1 MKPKIS
7 VIVPVFNVEK
17 YLRECLDSVVNQTL
31 RELEII
37 CVDDGSTDSSG
48 RILDEYAA
56 RDERFI
62 VIHQE
67 NQGLSGAR
75 NTGLKVFQGE
85 FVIFLDSDDTWV
97 PELCEMVLLEAQKN
111 DAELTQFF
119 FEAFSETPVSYELDG
134 REWGIKSD
142 PIEKIAMNKML
153 PNVWLYLF
161 HGEFLRRNR
170 LIFHEKILF
179 EDIPFTWKARFLANR
194 IAVVPR
200 KLYRYRLG
208 NGISTDL
215 KKERNFLRFPTSWN
229 RMLAD
234 LKDAGA
240 SPEIV
245 SLLALRKLKEVYF
258 ARRVKK
264 SIRRELDRKI
274 AKELLPEELEWIRSP
289 AGLADQNGKLP
300 HETGLPRKTRI
311 FYRSL
316 TGSFGQRAIFGMKF
330 RLMELWDWFAE
341 RLYYRSS
348 LFQEHEEE
356 RRWLR
361 HVIREHEEIYGKLYG
376 KKEAE

>member
-56 RDERFI
+56 RDERFV

-67 NQGLSGAR
+67 NRGLSGAR
-75 NTGLKVFQGE
+75 NTGLKIFLGE

-97 PELCEMVLLEAQKN
+97 PELCEMVLQEAQKTN
-111 DAELTQFF
+111 AELTQFF

-134 REWGIKSD
+134 REWGMKSD

-161 HGEFLRRNR
+161 HGEFLKRNQ

-179 EDIPFTWKARFLANR
+179 EDIPFTWKARFLANK

-200 KLYRYRLG
+200 KLYRYRIG
-208 NGISTDL
+208 TGYSTDR
-215 KKERNFLRFPTSWN
+215 KKERNFLQYPNAWN
-229 RMLAD
+229 QMLAD

-245 SLLALRKLKEVYF
+245 RLLALRKLKEVYF

-264 SIRRELDRKI
+264 SIRRELDARI
-274 AKELLPEELEWIRSP
+274 AKDLLSEEREWIRNASNP
-289 AGLADQNGKLP
+289 DGTN
-300 HETGLPRKTRI
+300 LPRKTQT

-316 TGSFGQRAIFGMKF
+316 TGNFAQRAFFGMKF
-330 RLMELWDWFAE
+330 RLMELWDWFVE

-361 HVIREHEEIYGKLYG
+361 HVIREHEEIYGKIYG
-376 KKEAE
+376 KKETK